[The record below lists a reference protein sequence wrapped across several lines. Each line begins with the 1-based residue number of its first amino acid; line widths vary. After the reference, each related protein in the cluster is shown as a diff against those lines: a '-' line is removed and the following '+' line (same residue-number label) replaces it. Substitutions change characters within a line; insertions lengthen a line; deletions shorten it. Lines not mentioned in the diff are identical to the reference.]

1 LVAIS
6 HGRLRTA
13 VHDLSCAS
21 TVAVG
26 WDQPAFLD
34 DWFNRAATEA
44 QLLTGVHQ
52 ERIIAIKQ
60 LRKVEHPSATVQA
73 CLSRLLFADG
83 DVHAAEFVAQTLC
96 GSIDPDSSVDALPL
110 IEALLV
116 RALAADHLRYD
127 GKALDHLVQAIDV
140 AQPQRLLRPFL
151 VTGSPRMSKLIR
163 DSLDYY
169 AHPAPIAFELLSILG
184 EPGPVTPKP
193 EPLLEPLTERELTVL
208 AALPAMH
215 TNSEIA
221 DRLFVSVNTVKAHV
235 KGLYRK
241 LDVNNRRDA
250 MRRGHELGLIP
261 LLPVG
266 AAANRGDDTLLSGS
280 TPKTPRVG

>member
-1 LVAIS
+1 
-6 HGRLRTA
+6 LRAA
-13 VHDLSCAS
+13 VYDLSCAS
-21 TVAVG
+21 TAAVG

-44 QLLTGVHQ
+44 QLLNGVHE
-52 ERIIAIKQ
+52 ERVIAIKQ
-60 LRKVEHPSATVQA
+60 LRQVQHPSATAQA

-83 DVHAAEFVAQTLC
+83 DVHAAESVARTTC
-96 GSIDPDSSVDALPL
+96 ASIDAGSGMDALPL

-116 RALAADHLRYD
+116 RTLAADHLRHD
-127 GKALDHLVQAIDV
+127 GNALDHLVQAIDV

-151 VTGSPRMSKLIR
+151 VTGSQRMPKLIQ
-163 DSLDYY
+163 DILNY
-169 AHPAPIAFELLSILG
+169 ARPTPIALELRSMLG
-184 EPGPVTPKP
+184 EPRPLTPEP
-193 EPLLEPLTERELTVL
+193 EPLPEPLTERESTVL

-221 DRLFVSVNTVKAHV
+221 DRLFISVNTVKAHI

-250 MRRGHELGLIP
+250 IRRGHELGL
-261 LLPVG
+261 LPSLSSR
-266 AAANRGDDTLLSGS
+266 AANRRDERS
-280 TPKTPRVG
+280 TS